1 VKVKHVLF
9 LGAALIGILYV
20 AHMVMSHKGQ
30 QILPGIG
37 LGH

>member
-1 VKVKHVLF
+1 VKVKHLLF
-9 LGAALIGILYV
+9 IGAAIIGILYV
-20 AHMVMSHKGQ
+20 AHMMVSHKGQ